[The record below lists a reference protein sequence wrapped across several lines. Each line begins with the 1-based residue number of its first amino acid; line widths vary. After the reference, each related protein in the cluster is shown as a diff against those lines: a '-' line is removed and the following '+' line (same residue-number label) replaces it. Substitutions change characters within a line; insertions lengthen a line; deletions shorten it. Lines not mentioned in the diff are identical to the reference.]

1 MFPNFLTGVAMS
13 SVKLYQYSQL
23 VLAGPG
29 SSWLVLAGPGWS
41 LGFDQTLPLGP
52 CSVIP
57 LLPFIEF
64 SQVYT

>member
-1 MFPNFLTGVAMS
+1 MS

-57 LLPFIEF
+57 LLPF

>member
-1 MFPNFLTGVAMS
+1 MS
-13 SVKLYQYSQL
+13 SVNIPSLSWL
-23 VLAGPG
+23 DLGRPG
-29 SSWLVLAGPGWS
+29 LSWLVLAGPGWS

-57 LLPFIEF
+57 LLPF